1 MQNVKNVCHCCVCA
15 FLLQV
20 SKCILKEVRGI
31 LKAAMTGP
39 SSSGTSGD
47 RSIPPHSL
55 HSILVATLPA
65 LEDTPLM
72 AQTLGLDSKALN
84 ALIDAGNQHSN
95 LLK

>member
-1 MQNVKNVCHCCVCA
+1 
-15 FLLQV
+15 
-20 SKCILKEVRGI
+20 
-31 LKAAMTGP
+31 
-39 SSSGTSGD
+39 
-47 RSIPPHSL
+47 L